1 MTLIMAQ
8 ASDVMSSLVHQTS
21 SSTSAPTVL
30 LGVMAPPMLQ
40 PLKLVTMIVTLL
52 PKSVTPRQN
61 NHCPDSVIVI
71 LSSSA
76 LRRHGAGT
84 FCVWATFVHKT
95 ADRFLTDKNQ
105 CPESGQWF
113 GGCRRDS
120 RHCPVLAGNPPE
132 LAVVFLCYNL
142 LIRFRSKSQ

>member
-1 MTLIMAQ
+1 MILSKPLFLLNGLRGKPFNHIQ
-8 ASDVMSSLVHQTS
+8 GLRCKGTS
-21 SSTSAPTVL
+21 NQILTVY
-30 LGVMAPPMLQ
+30 GG
-40 PLKLVTMIVTLL
+40 KVTAAGNGRDDMIVTLL
-52 PKSVTPRQN
+52 PKSVTPRRN

-105 CPESGQWF
+105 CPESG
-113 GGCRRDS
+113 
-120 RHCPVLAGNPPE
+120 
-132 LAVVFLCYNL
+132 
-142 LIRFRSKSQ
+142 